1 MHESERN
8 QPDDLEEGGI
18 RIFQRIAEAWSLGK
32 DEQRQM
38 LALPELP
45 QTADDAQWLI
55 DDLVLMRIGYI
66 ISIYR
71 MLHTIFRSPQQANSW
86 IRRKNAAAMFGGEPA
101 IKLMCTGDIEIL
113 EAVRNH
119 LDAQMR

>member
-18 RIFQRIAEAWSLGK
+18 RIFLRIAEAWSLGK
-32 DEQRQM
+32 DEQRQV

-86 IRRKNAAAMFGGEPA
+86 IRRKNAAAMFGGEPT
-101 IKLMCTGDIEIL
+101 IKLMCTGDIEAL
-113 EAVRNH
+113 ETLRNH